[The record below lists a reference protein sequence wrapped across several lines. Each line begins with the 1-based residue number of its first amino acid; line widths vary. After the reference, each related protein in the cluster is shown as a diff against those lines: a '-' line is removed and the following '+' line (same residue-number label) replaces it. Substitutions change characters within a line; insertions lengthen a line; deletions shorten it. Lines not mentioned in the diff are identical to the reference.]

1 MEIKGVIQHAESDRI
16 TIKTKDS
23 VNVQELREHTINGH
37 IYALVDVYERDTITE
52 LQRKHF
58 FALCG
63 DYEMYTGV
71 PIEAVTSW
79 FKVKFMQEAGLDE
92 LPSLARNHM
101 KKSTASEL
109 LEFMITYMI
118 QNNIP
123 FRKQQFYLTTDQ
135 NKMLYAL
142 TMKRLCWVCG
152 KPHSDLHHA
161 TNLVGMGGKRSRH
174 EHIQSKFMCLCRQ
187 HHEFIHRIV
196 LQEFKKKY
204 HLIEIKLSHEDLKE
218 LGVIN
223 NGNMETSSL

>member
-16 TIKTKDS
+16 TIKAKD
-23 VNVQELREHTINGH
+23 NINIKDLRKNTINGN
-37 IYALVDVYERDTITE
+37 IFAIVDVYERDTITE

-63 DYEMYTGV
+63 DYEIYTGV
-71 PIEAVTSW
+71 PLEAATSL

-92 LPSLARNHM
+92 LPSLARNRM

-118 QNNIP
+118 QNDIP

-161 TNLVGMGGKRSRH
+161 TNLVGMGRKRSRH
-174 EHIQSKFMCLCRQ
+174 EHAQSKFMCLCRQ
-187 HHEFIHRIV
+187 HHQEVHQLGLSEFREKH
-196 LQEFKKKY
+196 
-204 HLIEIKLSHEDLKE
+204 HLKEIKLNKDDLKG
-218 LGVIN
+218 LGIIG
-223 NGNMETSSL
+223 GNTNE

>member
-16 TIKTKDS
+16 TIKAKD
-23 VNVQELREHTINGH
+23 NINIQDLRKNTINGN
-37 IYALVDVYERDTITE
+37 IFAIVDVYERDTITE

-71 PIEAVTSW
+71 PLEAVTSW

-92 LPSLARNHM
+92 LPSLARNRM

-118 QNNIP
+118 QNDVP

-161 TNLVGMGGKRSRH
+161 TNLVGMGGKRNRH
-174 EHIQSKFMCLCRQ
+174 EHVNSKFMCLCRQ
-187 HHEFIHRIV
+187 HHNAVHQIGLNEFREKH
-196 LQEFKKKY
+196 
-204 HLIEIKLSHEDLKE
+204 HLKEIKLNRDDLKE
-218 LGVIN
+218 LGIIG
-223 NGNMETSSL
+223 GNTNE

>member
-23 VNVQELREHTINGH
+23 VNVQELRKHTINGH
-37 IYALVDVYERDTITE
+37 LYALVDVYERDTITE

-92 LPSLARNHM
+92 LPSLARNRM

-118 QNNIP
+118 QNGIP

-161 TNLVGMGGKRSRH
+161 TNLVGMGRKRSRH
-174 EHIQSKFMCLCRQ
+174 EHTQSKFMCLCRQ
-187 HHEFIHRIV
+187 HHNEVHQLGLSEFREKH
-196 LQEFKKKY
+196 
-204 HLIEIKLSHEDLKE
+204 HLKEIKLNRDDLKT
-218 LGVIN
+218 LGIIG
-223 NGNMETSSL
+223 GNTNE

>member
-16 TIKTKDS
+16 TIKAKD
-23 VNVQELREHTINGH
+23 NINIQDLRKNTINGN
-37 IYALVDVYERDTITE
+37 IFAIVDVYERDTITE

-63 DYEMYTGV
+63 DYELYTGV
-71 PIEAVTSW
+71 PLEAVTSL

-92 LPSLARNHM
+92 LPSLARNRM

-118 QNNIP
+118 QNDVP

-174 EHIQSKFMCLCRQ
+174 EHTQSKFMCLCRQ
-187 HHEFIHRIV
+187 HHNAVHQIGLSEFREKH
-196 LQEFKKKY
+196 
-204 HLIEIKLSHEDLKE
+204 HLKEIKLDRDDLKT
-218 LGVIN
+218 LGIIG
-223 NGNMETSSL
+223 GNTNE